1 VPTEDAIVDACRF
14 GDLAQLQRWGQ
25 QGVRVRTCVPLLA
38 AAANGNLDVMRYL
51 VVELG
56 ADVTQAEDE
65 GGQAALHIACHGG
78 RLNIVRCL
86 LNELLAEGNK
96 EANSG
101 FTALLFAVEAG
112 HLDLM
117 RCLVREFGADVS
129 HTDYYGETALMIAA
143 ASKHAVLTKW
153 LVKAGADP
161 QANNA
166 KHETAADISR
176 AEGASAV
183 QTMYLEAKAHCAQ
196 PGCSGAGT
204 KKCQGCMHGRYC
216 GEACHIAHWPNHR
229 AECRRLGAALKNANE
244 EGAK

>member
-1 VPTEDAIVDACRF
+1 
-14 GDLAQLQRWGQ
+14 
-25 QGVRVRTCVPLLA
+25 LLA

-56 ADVTQAEDE
+56 ADVNQAEDE
-65 GGQAALHIACHGG
+65 MGQAALHIACYAG
-78 RLNIVRCL
+78 RLNVVRCL
-86 LNELLAEGNK
+86 LNELLAKGNK

-143 ASKHAVLTKW
+143 ASKHAILTKW

-161 QANNA
+161 QAKNA
-166 KHETAADISR
+166 HNDTAADTSR
-176 AEGASAV
+176 RVGASPE
-183 QTMYLEAKAHCAQ
+183 QTAYLEAKAHCAQ

-204 KKCQGCMHGRYC
+204 KKCQGCMQGRYC
-216 GEACHIAHWPNHR
+216 GPACHVAHWPAHKT
-229 AECRRLGAALKNANE
+229 ECRRLGAALKRAQE
-244 EGAK
+244 EGGK